1 MTTSAARGYLD
12 LRHVKKTFRGGSDG
26 APDGTRD
33 GVVTTVLRDVSA
45 TFERG
50 SFTAIIGPSG
60 CGKSTLLSLLGA
72 LDRPDSGSIAIGDL
86 DLATAS
92 GAALSTY
99 RRKEVGFVF
108 QSYNLLRSLSAVEN
122 VEATLQFLG
131 LSARERR
138 SRAMESLEQVGLP
151 EVAAKLPHQMS
162 GGQQQRVAIARAIA
176 RRPALLLADEP
187 TGNLDRESGAR
198 VFRCLTDLQR
208 SLAVTCIM
216 VTHDAHLAASADTI
230 VRMLDGAIVQAT
242 AP

>member
-1 MTTSAARGYLD
+1 MTTLPARAYLD
-12 LRHVKKTFRGGSDG
+12 LRRVKKTFRGAGDG
-26 APDGTRD
+26 ARTGARD
-33 GVVTTVLRDVSA
+33 AVTTTILHDLSV

-50 SFTAIIGPSG
+50 SFTAITGPSG
-60 CGKSTLLSLLGA
+60 CGKSTLLALLGA
-72 LDRPDSGSIAIGDL
+72 LDRPDSGSITVGDL
-86 DLATAS
+86 DLAAAS
-92 GAALSTY
+92 GSELSAY

-131 LSARERR
+131 LSARDRR

-198 VFRCLTDLQR
+198 VFRCLTELQR
-208 SLAVTCIM
+208 ALSVTCIM
-216 VTHDAHLAASADTI
+216 VTHDVHLAASADSV
-230 VRMLDGAIVQAT
+230 VRMLDGAIVQ
-242 AP
+242 P

>member
-1 MTTSAARGYLD
+1 MTTLPARAYLD
-12 LRHVKKTFRGGSDG
+12 LRRVKKTFRGAG
-26 APDGTRD
+26 DGTRGEKRD
-33 GVVTTVLRDVSA
+33 AVVTTVLHDLSA
-45 TFERG
+45 TFGRG

-60 CGKSTLLSLLGA
+60 CGKSTLLALLGA
-72 LDRPDSGSIAIGDL
+72 LDRPDSGSIRIGDL
-86 DLATAS
+86 DLATAN
-92 GAALSTY
+92 GAALSAY
-99 RRKEVGFVF
+99 RREQVGFVF
-108 QSYNLLRSLSAVEN
+108 QSYNLLRSLTAVEN

-216 VTHDAHLAASADTI
+216 VTHDAHLAASADSI
-230 VRMLDGAIVQAT
+230 VRMLDGAIVE
-242 AP
+242 P